1 MSLIEDIIL
10 RYSGRGMDVLRPALP
25 DDFCHKAARAMLD
38 LPLGNILITTGF
50 CVGMHPGTDGPA
62 GSIAVANALKRL
74 GYTPV
79 FVTDVLCEG
88 IFESEG
94 YQTVYFPMDGTGQD
108 ARDLL
113 EEYQPVAL
121 FSLERCGRNSAGD
134 YSNMRGNSIRE
145 HTAPADLLFPAA
157 AGRILTVGVGDGG
170 NEIGMG
176 NLASVI
182 AEKLAIVPCAVEV
195 DCLVIATVSNWGG
208 YGLCACLEQLTG
220 LELTPSYETIRGFLE
235 RASVFG
241 CVDGISGLPA
251 LTEDG
256 FPEQTTR
263 EILCDLQKAVR

>member
-50 CVGMHPGTDGPA
+50 CVGMHPETDGPA

-121 FSLERCGRNSAGD
+121 FSLERCGRNASGD
-134 YSNMRGNSIRE
+134 YANMRGKSIAD
-145 HTAPADLLFPAA
+145 HTAPVDLLFTAA
-157 AGRILTVGVGDGG
+157 EGIPTFGVGDGG

-176 NLASVI
+176 
-182 AEKLAIVPCAVEV
+182 KLADQIRSKLSIDPCVISV
-195 DCLVIATVSNWGG
+195 DHLVIATVSNWGG
-208 YGLCACLEQLTG
+208 YGICACLEQITG
-220 LELTPSYETIRGFLE
+220 QELLPGPGDIAAMMRRL
-235 RASVFG
+235 SVFG
-241 CVDGISGLPA
+241 LVDGLSEEKA
-251 LTEDG
+251 YTEDG
-256 FPEQTTR
+256 FDESVTKY
-263 EILCDLQKAVR
+263 ILLVLKQAVI